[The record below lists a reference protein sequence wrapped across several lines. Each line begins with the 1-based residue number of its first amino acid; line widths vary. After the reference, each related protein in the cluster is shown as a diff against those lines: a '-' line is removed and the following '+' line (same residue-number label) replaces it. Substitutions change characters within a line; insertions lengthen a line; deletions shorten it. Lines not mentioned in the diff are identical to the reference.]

1 MWRRFM
7 FDIENPRTF
16 FAKNSS
22 KLFSICIALLILLF
36 PFTALAE
43 NSPCQNASVHLRGD
57 LDTIMARGGVW
68 TLMEQNQELKE
79 KSMLG
84 FQVDGKLSRTVGSF
98 ETLCE
103 TGKNPTKQLFTAI
116 QNILGEARTA
126 FNPSSSGDKLLEQ
139 VNVLNKNLDTL
150 LAKIE

>member
-1 MWRRFM
+1 
-7 FDIENPRTF
+7 
-16 FAKNSS
+16 
-22 KLFSICIALLILLF
+22 
-36 PFTALAE
+36 
-43 NSPCQNASVHLRGD
+43 
-57 LDTIMARGGVW
+57 MARGGVW

-84 FQVDGKLSRTVGSF
+84 FQVDGKLSRIVGSF

-103 TGKNPTKQLFTAI
+103 TGKNPTKQLFIAI

-126 FNPSSSGDKLLEQ
+126 FNPSSSGDKLLEEI
-139 VNVLNKNLDTL
+139 NVVNKNLDTL